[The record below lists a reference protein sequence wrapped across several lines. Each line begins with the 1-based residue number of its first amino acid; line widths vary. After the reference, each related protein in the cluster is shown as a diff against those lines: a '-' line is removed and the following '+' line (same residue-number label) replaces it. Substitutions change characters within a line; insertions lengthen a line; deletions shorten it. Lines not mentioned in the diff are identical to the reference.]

1 MKVGSKMSTHPALN
15 TVHSVSY
22 TFLHTIAWIAEFEH
36 HIFVSESQ
44 TYCCLQK
51 AGICYQV
58 SRIHY
63 AVVWER
69 TQPRLW
75 SSHLNAFFEDNHYL
89 LYSDRV
95 HHPAHGVHRHF
106 GLLDGCMQYLV
117 SILDDFSMVSRG
129 TAT

>member
-1 MKVGSKMSTHPALN
+1 MSTHPALN

-22 TFLHTIAWIAEFEH
+22 AFLHTIAWIADFEH

-63 AVVWER
+63 AIVCER
-69 TQPRLW
+69 EPSQ
-75 SSHLNAFFEDNHYL
+75 DY
-89 LYSDRV
+89 
-95 HHPAHGVHRHF
+95 GVH
-106 GLLDGCMQYLV
+106 
-117 SILDDFSMVSRG
+117 I
-129 TAT
+129 